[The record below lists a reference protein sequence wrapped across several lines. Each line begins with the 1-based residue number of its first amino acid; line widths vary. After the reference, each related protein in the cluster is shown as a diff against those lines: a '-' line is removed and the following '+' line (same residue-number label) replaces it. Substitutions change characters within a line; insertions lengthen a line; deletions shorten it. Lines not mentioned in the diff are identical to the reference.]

1 MERIFVEITGE
12 PAPQGSK
19 KIIQGRLVE
28 ASKKLK
34 PWRKAVAEACKATGN
49 QNLLLGPI
57 EVQVIFFLTRPPSV
71 KQSKRALPIVPPDT
85 DKLARALLD
94 GIGDSGVIWGDDSQ
108 VVRLIASKEYAD
120 NRKAGAEV
128 TIRAI

>member
-1 MERIFVEITGE
+1 MEQIQIEIIGE

-71 KQSKRALPIVPPDT
+71 TQKKRALPIVPPDT
-85 DKLARALLD
+85 DKLCRALLD
-94 GIGDSGVIWGDDSQ
+94 GIGDSGTIWGDDSQ

-128 TIRAI
+128 TIRAV

>member
-1 MERIFVEITGE
+1 METIQLEVIGE

-34 PWRKAVAEACKATGN
+34 PWRKAVAEACRASGN
-49 QNLLLGPI
+49 ENLLLGPV
-57 EVQVIFFLTRPPSV
+57 EVVAVFYLTRPPSV

-85 DKLARALLD
+85 DKLCRALLD
-94 GIGDSGVIWGDDSQ
+94 GIGDSEVIWGDDSQ

-128 TIRAI
+128 TIRTV